1 VIIRR
6 IDRCLLSSPPAYNI
20 PISEYTLLSPQ
31 SGKKFLTITPAS
43 ETPAS
48 ELEIIGAE
56 LGVDFKL
63 MNL

>member
-1 VIIRR
+1 MPPIIPTGLQHSNIR
-6 IDRCLLSSPPAYNI
+6 IHL
-20 PISEYTLLSPQ
+20 TVPQ